1 MIIRENDSEAWQYLP
16 RPVVAWAGAYA
27 TGEAVAMHRH
37 PRAQLLYAV
46 EGVMRIHTHD
56 RVWIIP
62 PQRALWVPPGVWH
75 SHTSMSDVQMRTLYI
90 SPDIAEALGEDC
102 YVVAVS
108 PLLRELILALLRE
121 PVEYPLP
128 GRGEHLVAL
137 ILSEIVS
144 ASRVHIDI
152 PWPSDRRL
160 QQVCQRVLDNP
171 GAAHTI
177 AQLADQAGA
186 SSRTMIRLFQRQTG
200 LRYRQW
206 LQQVQLAEAL
216 ARLDRGESIT
226 NISRALGYARPGAF
240 SAMFRKHF
248 GRSPQQY
255 WKQV

>member
-1 MIIRENDSEAWQYLP
+1 MAIRENESEAWQHLP

-27 TGEAVAMHRH
+27 MGDSVPMHQH

-46 EGVMRIHTHD
+46 EGVMRIHTSD

-62 PQRALWVPPGVWH
+62 PQRALWVPPGVLH
-75 SHTSMSDVQMRTLYI
+75 SHISMSDVQMRTLYI
-90 SPDIAEALGEDC
+90 NPDIAEALGLDC
-102 YVVAVS
+102 YVFAVS
-108 PLLRELILALLRE
+108 PLLRELILALSRE
-121 PVEYPLP
+121 PMEYPVP

-137 ILSEIVS
+137 ILSEIAS
-144 ASRVHIDI
+144 ASRVHMDI

-171 GAAHTI
+171 GAANTI
-177 AQLADQAGA
+177 EQLADAAGA
-186 SSRTMIRLFQRQTG
+186 SSRTMIRLFQKQTG

-216 ARLDRGESIT
+216 ARLDRGESIAT
-226 NISRALGYARPGAF
+226 IARALGYARPGAF

-248 GRSPQQY
+248 GSSPQHY
-255 WKQV
+255 WKQQ